1 MTAVQYLSLLT
12 ILLVI
17 LAQLVTGT
25 AFTIVAVGFFI
36 VGGLMLIAA
45 VSEWAG
51 RD

>member
-17 LAQLVTGT
+17 LAQLVEGA
-25 AFTIVAVGFFI
+25 AFTICAVGFFI